1 MVSDPLHKRI
11 LDNLKT
17 AVLLLA
23 PDLTVEYVN
32 PAAENL
38 LETSGTRVVGGP
50 LKALFAERD
59 DTETELRE
67 AVRSGSAYT
76 KREVVLT
83 LPSGVAITVDYAV
96 TPLVDGATGSDDT
109 LALVVELQPLD
120 RLLRISRDEG
130 ILSTQ
135 ESTQALMRGLAHE
148 IKNPLGGLRGAAQL
162 LARELPGSGLKD
174 YTNIIIEEADRL
186 RDLVDQLLG
195 PNKLPE
201 RRPLNIH
208 EVTERV
214 RQLLEVEAGHSIRFE
229 RDYDP
234 SIPDLLG
241 DRQQLIQ
248 ATLNVGRN
256 AVEALLEAAPPIH
269 KPTITFRTRALRQF
283 TIGTQRHRLVVRI
296 DVIDNGPGI
305 AEVVRSTLFFPMVSG
320 RAEGTGLGLSIA
332 QSIMNRHHGLIE
344 CSSQPGH
351 TVFSLYL
358 PLEQQ

>member
-1 MVSDPLHKRI
+1 MAPDNLHKLI

-17 AVLLLA
+17 AVVLLG
-23 PDLTVEYVN
+23 PDLSVEYVN

-38 LETSGTRVVGGP
+38 LETSGTRVVGSP
-50 LKALFAERD
+50 VTALFGERD
-59 DTETELRE
+59 DTAAELRD
-67 AVRSGSAYT
+67 AVRSGNAYT
-76 KREVVLT
+76 KREVSLT
-83 LPSGVAITVDYAV
+83 LPSGAPVTVDYAV
-96 TPLVDGATGSDDT
+96 TPLVDESAGPSDT
-109 LALVVELQPLD
+109 LALALELQPLD

-162 LARELPGSGLKD
+162 LARELPHSGLKD

-201 RRPLNIH
+201 RRTLNIH

-214 RQLLEVEAGHSIRFE
+214 RQLLEVEAGHKIRFE

-234 SIPDLLG
+234 SIPDLMG

-248 ATLNVGRN
+248 AMLNVGRN
-256 AVEALLEAAPPIH
+256 AVEALLEAVPPV
-269 KPTITFRTRALRQF
+269 PRATITFRTRAMRQF
-283 TIGTQRHRLVVRI
+283 TIGTHRHRLVVRI
-296 DVIDNGPGI
+296 DVVDNGPGI
-305 AEVVRSTLFFPMVSG
+305 AEAVRSTLFFPMVSG

-344 CSSQPGH
+344 CSSQPGN
-351 TVFSLYL
+351 TIFSLYL